1 MRHIASMLLRT
12 PCPGLLANLLGRA
25 GNALAD
31 ADGVA
36 LCGCAYGK
44 DHEQCENQGENTLNM
59 GYLLVFALF
68 LNASAS
74 RKRKAHIRP
83 LGLENVFQTI

>member
-25 GNALAD
+25 GHALAD

-36 LCGCAYGK
+36 LGAQDDAVEGIGDNHDGK
-44 DHEQCENQGENTLNM
+44 VVAVNKAAGW
-59 GYLLVFALF
+59 
-68 LNASAS
+68 SA
-74 RKRKAHIRP
+74 R
-83 LGLENVFQTI
+83 QTPPSSTPKCTVEGRRVNSPRC